1 MAGYMTALQGYIY
14 EGELVN
20 GETSTAIKNGMLVT
34 IQSDGN
40 GGLVMKLPAA
50 KDTATKLKLKEIT
63 TIYDG
68 IPAYRF
74 VVDAVGTPTYF
85 VENGFD
91 DTNKVEYD
99 LTEWE
104 VAPGKYLRAH
114 PLLVG
119 EEFVTDQVTGTLTV
133 GTQYAVLTTGKIGA
147 GT

>member
-1 MAGYMTALQGYIY
+1 MAGYMTALQGYVY

-20 GETSTAIKNGMLVT
+20 GESSAAIQNGMLVT
-34 IQSDGN
+34 IQSNGA
-40 GGLVMKLPAA
+40 GGLCMKLPV
-50 KDTATKLKLKEIT
+50 KDANTKLKLKEVT

-68 IPAYRF
+68 MTAYRF

-91 DTNKVEYD
+91 DVNQVTYD
-99 LTEWE
+99 TTLWE
-104 VAPGKYLRAH
+104 TAPGKYLRAH

-133 GTQYAVLTTGKIGA
+133 GTQYGVLATGKIGDA
-147 GT
+147 S